1 MKSIGAKSVCESMKK
16 DPRTH
21 EIIGAAMEV
30 HNIVGPGHLE
40 AVYQEC
46 VKIEFELR
54 KISFTSQPRL
64 EIFYKD
70 RKLEKFYIPDFI
82 VYNGVIVEIKAEKF
96 LTKVDETQLIN
107 SLIISRHNVGL
118 LLNFGEESLRYKRF
132 IG

>member
-1 MKSIGAKSVCESMKK
+1 MKSVGAKSVYASMKK

-46 VKIEFELR
+46 MEIEFELR

-70 RKLEKFYIPDFI
+70 RKLKKFYVPDFI
-82 VYNGVIVEIKAEKF
+82 VCNEVVVEIKAEKS
-96 LTKVDETQLIN
+96 LTRVDEAQLIN
-107 SLIISRHNVGL
+107 SLAISRHSVGL

-132 IG
+132 VS